1 MLVPSSQSLMEMEM
15 DNHWKVVEKDT
26 SCLASRGIEVLDRK
40 NIS

>member
-1 MLVPSSQSLMEMEM
+1 MLVPSSQSSMKMEM
-15 DNHWKVVEKDT
+15 DNHCKVVDKDA